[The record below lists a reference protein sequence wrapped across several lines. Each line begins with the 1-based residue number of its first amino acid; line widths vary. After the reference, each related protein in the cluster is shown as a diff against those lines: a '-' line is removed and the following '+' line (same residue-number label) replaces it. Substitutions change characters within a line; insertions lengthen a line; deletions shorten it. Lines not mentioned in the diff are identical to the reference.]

1 MDDENLIRPNPS
13 CNAVQ
18 KAIHLLTRFHMV
30 YLLIPWYLTESIRRR
45 GKREGADDVLHS
57 SCGAALG
64 EARAEVGAGARGDGE
79 GRRKGACAPPRV
91 ASGDACARSRPQIWD
106 KTPTW
111 RCFVNYKTPHGCKE
125 NWVQPR
131 KPFRW
136 DAFTVLVWVVGFE
149 VSVFIPVDM

>member
-64 EARAEVGAGARGDGE
+64 EALAEVGAGARGDGE
-79 GRRKGACAPPRV
+79 GPTEGRVRPAPGRARRRVCALAPPDLGQNSYV
-91 ASGDACARSRPQIWD
+91 AMFC
-106 KTPTW
+106 
-111 RCFVNYKTPHGCKE
+111 E
-125 NWVQPR
+125 
-131 KPFRW
+131 
-136 DAFTVLVWVVGFE
+136 L
-149 VSVFIPVDM
+149 

>member
-45 GKREGADDVLHS
+45 GKREGADDVFHS

-64 EARAEVGAGARGDGE
+64 EARAQVGAGARGDGE
-79 GRRKGACAPPRV
+79 GRRKGACAV
-91 ASGDACARSRPQIWD
+91 ARG
-106 KTPTW
+106 
-111 RCFVNYKTPHGCKE
+111 
-125 NWVQPR
+125 
-131 KPFRW
+131 
-136 DAFTVLVWVVGFE
+136 VGFRRRPSPWRRGAGFCPPSDGPE
-149 VSVFIPVDM
+149 R

>member
-64 EARAEVGAGARGDGE
+64 EARAQVGAQGRRRGPME
-79 GRRKGACAPPRV
+79 GRVRPAPGRVRRRVCALAPPDLGQNSYV
-91 ASGDACARSRPQIWD
+91 AMFC
-106 KTPTW
+106 
-111 RCFVNYKTPHGCKE
+111 E
-125 NWVQPR
+125 
-131 KPFRW
+131 
-136 DAFTVLVWVVGFE
+136 L
-149 VSVFIPVDM
+149 

>member
-1 MDDENLIRPNPS
+1 MDDENLIHPNPS

-64 EARAEVGAGARGDGE
+64 EARAQVGAGARGDG
-79 GRRKGACAPPRV
+79 RARAPRPGSRQETRVRARAPRFGTKLLR
-91 ASGDACARSRPQIWD
+91 GD
-106 KTPTW
+106 
-111 RCFVNYKTPHGCKE
+111 
-125 NWVQPR
+125 
-131 KPFRW
+131 
-136 DAFTVLVWVVGFE
+136 VL
-149 VSVFIPVDM
+149 